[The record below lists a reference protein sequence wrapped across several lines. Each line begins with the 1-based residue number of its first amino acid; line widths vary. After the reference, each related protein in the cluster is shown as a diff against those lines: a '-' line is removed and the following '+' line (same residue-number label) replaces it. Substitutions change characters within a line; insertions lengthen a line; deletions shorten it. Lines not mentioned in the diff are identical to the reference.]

1 MARKTVLAHCNDKAR
16 VRRVLDPAVE
26 VAGAFQAHLVG
37 LSITPPIVIVPA
49 ACVAPMSH
57 AASDIGAH

>member
-1 MARKTVLAHCNDKAR
+1 MSSTGTRFICINVGIG
-16 VRRVLDPAVE
+16 PAVE

-57 AASDIGAH
+57 AAGDIGAH